1 LRSRSGRALA
11 RGAVAVAALVACE
24 RGEAPEPADDASLG
38 EARCGELRLDAPPP
52 GASAVIV
59 LNDTMR
65 RDVVGAY
72 GGRART
78 PELDRFAREGLLFE
92 RAASQAPWTKPS
104 VATLFT
110 ALYPSQHR
118 VATDPGL
125 RRPGVAA
132 SDVAPLETDR
142 LSEGFVTLAEALRAA
157 GLRTAAFV
165 ANPWLDSRFGFA
177 QGFDVYDD
185 SFAAWDSS
193 GDAAVDA
200 AIAWLEGLAPGER
213 FFLYLHLIE
222 SHRPYGRLGPE
233 GLEALREKANRDQR
247 PTGVDAA
254 ELADAILLADGTPA
268 SAAGFRPTRTLFRAA
283 YRRGVEKFDALLGR
297 FLDAL
302 RASEAWPRTAVLVT
316 SDHGEALYRRGYGN
330 HGMGFFEDETAL
342 PLLARLP
349 GVVPERGRVGCLV
362 GLVDL
367 MPSLC
372 DYLGATCPAPLAGW
386 SFLSRPGEPPGSE
399 RRYLVTE
406 GIMGRPAHRALRNQ
420 RFKLLYEPEGKRGR
434 GDVKDPPWSLYDLE
448 EDPRERLDRVE
459 ASHATPTAQRAYAA
473 MRAALP
479 GAVADYAAP
488 AGETAPVSPQ
498 LEQRLEALGYLKE

>member
-1 LRSRSGRALA
+1 MLT
-11 RGAVAVAALVACE
+11 ACE
-24 RGEAPEPADDASLG
+24 AGQAPEPPDEAALG
-38 EARCGELRLDAPPP
+38 EPRCSELRLDAVPP

-72 GGRART
+72 GGRAHT
-78 PELDRFAREGLLFE
+78 PELDRFAEEGLLFE
-92 RAASQAPWTKPS
+92 RAVSQAPWTKPS

-110 ALYPSQHR
+110 ALYPSQHG

-125 RRPGVAA
+125 RRPDAVVSDAA
-132 SDVAPLETDR
+132 LLETDR
-142 LSEGFVTLAEALRAA
+142 LPEGFVTLAEVLRDA
-157 GLRTAAFV
+157 GLKTAAFV
-165 ANPWLDSRFGFA
+165 ANPWLDDRFGFA

-185 SFAAWDSS
+185 SFAAWDNS
-193 GDAAVDA
+193 GDAAVEA
-200 AIAWLEGLAPGER
+200 AIAWLEDLAPGER

-233 GLEALREKANRDQR
+233 GLDALREELNRDQR

-254 ELADAILLADGTPA
+254 GLADVILLADGRSA
-268 SAAGFRPTRTLFRAA
+268 SAAGFQPTRALFQAA
-283 YRRGVEKFDALLGR
+283 YRRGVEEFDVLLGR
-297 FLDAL
+297 FLEAL
-302 RASEAWPRTAVLVT
+302 RASEAWPRTAVIVT

-330 HGMGFFEDETAL
+330 HGMGLFQDETAL

-349 GVVPERGRVGCLV
+349 GVAPGRGRVECLV

-372 DYLGATCPAPLAGW
+372 DYLGAACPARLSGW
-386 SFLSRPGEPPGSE
+386 SFLARPGEPRDAQ

-406 GIMGRPAHRALRNQ
+406 GIMGRPSHRALRNR

-448 EDPRERLDRVE
+448 EDPRERRDCVE
-459 ASHATPTAQRAYAA
+459 ARQATPTTQRAYAA
-473 MRAALP
+473 LRAALP

-488 AGETAPVSPQ
+488 ARETAPVSPQ
-498 LEQRLEALGYLKE
+498 LERRLEALGYLDE